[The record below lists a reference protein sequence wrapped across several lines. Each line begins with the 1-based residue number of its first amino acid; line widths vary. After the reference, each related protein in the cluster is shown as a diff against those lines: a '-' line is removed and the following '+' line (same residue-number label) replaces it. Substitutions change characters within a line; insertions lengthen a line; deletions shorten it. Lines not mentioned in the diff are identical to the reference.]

1 MLPELTALHGV
12 EQSDYHHLDV
22 YDHTL
27 EVLARQIELE
37 DRLEE
42 LFGADAARLARRA
55 GRAARATSSRAA
67 QALRFGA
74 LLHDIGKPATR
85 ERARRTAA

>member
-1 MLPELTALHGV
+1 MFAELRRLVLAAGALEGLALADRLDVLRAVLPELAELHAV

-37 DRLEE
+37 GRLEE
-42 LFGADAARLARRA
+42 LFGAARRA
-55 GRAARATSSRAA
+55 HPRARSPSRSATS
-67 QALRFGA
+67 
-74 LLHDIGKPATR
+74 
-85 ERARRTAA
+85 